1 MAEHDPDRIAL
12 RFVNEINRHDVGAL
26 VAMMAPDFRFV
37 DELGQELRG
46 RDRMSASLSAQFS
59 KFPDYHVVIRD
70 HLAMGATVALFG
82 TASGTRAGPGAARER
97 WALPVAWRAVV
108 REGQVAEWQVY
119 TDPEPL
125 HVAGAGTLPTDLS
138 AARGA

>member
-1 MAEHDPDRIAL
+1 MAEHDPDRVAL
-12 RFVNEINRHDVGAL
+12 RFVNEINRHDVAAL

-46 RDRMSASLSAQFS
+46 RERMGASWTTQFS
-59 KFPDYHVVIRD
+59 RFPDYHVVIRD
-70 HLAMGATVALFG
+70 HLAMGTTVALFG
-82 TASGTRAGPGAARER
+82 TASGTRTGPGLSRER
-97 WALPVAWRAVV
+97 WALPIAWRAVV

-125 HVAGAGTLPTDLS
+125 RGPVAGAPPTDVS
-138 AARGA
+138 PARGA